1 MAHPLNAQG
10 GERPE
15 ALCEFGYEG
24 RSGWRDAL
32 AGFIHLPKRNTG
44 QNFKSRRSR
53 KRKTA
58 VRAFDPSPSFDK
70 GRGLDAERSQCV
82 EPGAGRHNVGDRIRG
97 PHLVES
103 DVLGRDAVDFPLGD
117 GNALENGQGPSF
129 DLRLQTRSLDEP
141 ANFAVR
147 ATMGV
152 VAVGM
157 VVIAVIAV
165 IVPVGIDSPVPVI
178 VRMDVE

>member
-1 MAHPLNAQG
+1 
-10 GERPE
+10 
-15 ALCEFGYEG
+15 
-24 RSGWRDAL
+24 
-32 AGFIHLPKRNTG
+32 
-44 QNFKSRRSR
+44 
-53 KRKTA
+53 
-58 VRAFDPSPSFDK
+58 
-70 GRGLDAERSQCV
+70 
-82 EPGAGRHNVGDRIRG
+82 
-97 PHLVES
+97 
-103 DVLGRDAVDFPLGD
+103 VDFPLGD